1 MQKINTVKVPSSK
14 ITRIR
19 EAANLDMPLLIV
31 VLILLALGIVMVLS
45 ASAPSALA
53 EFNDS
58 YRFVKTQGIAAILGL
73 VAMFVFS
80 RIDYHIF
87 KKWYKLIYVISIAV
101 LFLVLVPG
109 IGMELNGAKRWI
121 KIGIQLQP
129 SEITKIGMILFF
141 AGYYT
146 DDRIDFTKFKWC
158 CVVPLILMAIPIV
171 ILYFVQ
177 NHLSAGIVIGGIS
190 LIMIMISGCRLKYLV
205 SLMGAGIGGL
215 GFAFLL
221 FKDKLTGSFR
231 SDRIEAWLDP
241 MKDPSG
247 TSYQTVQSLYA
258 IGSGGL
264 FGVGLG
270 ESRQKYSYIPEA
282 HNDFIFSIIAEELGF
297 VGCVIVLLL
306 FAIFAFRGA
315 RIAMMAKD
323 KFGSMI
329 AIGITSLIA
338 IQAILNIAVVTN
350 SIPNTGISLPFL
362 SYGGSSLLILLS
374 CVGIVL
380 NISRKAKKI

>member
-1 MQKINTVKVPSSK
+1 MQKRNTVKVPSSK

-58 YRFVKTQGIAAILGL
+58 YKFVRTQGVAAILGL

-80 RIDYHIF
+80 RIDYHVF
-87 KKWYKLIYVISIAV
+87 KKWYWLIYIISV
-101 LFLVLVPG
+101 LSLFLVCVPG

-129 SEITKIGMILFF
+129 SEITKIGMIIFF

-146 DDRIDFTKFKWC
+146 DDRIDFTKFRWC
-158 CVVPLILMAIPIV
+158 CVIPIILMAIPIG

-177 NHLSAGIVIGGIS
+177 NHLSAGIVIAGIT
-190 LIMIMISGCRLKYLV
+190 LIMIMISGCRLKYLA

-282 HNDFIFSIIAEELGF
+282 HNDFIFSILAEELGF

>member
-109 IGMELNGAKRWI
+109 IGMDINGAKRWI
-121 KIGIQLQP
+121 KIGIQVQP

>member
-58 YRFVKTQGIAAILGL
+58 YKFVKTQGIAAILGL

-109 IGMELNGAKRWI
+109 IGMDINGAKRWI

-297 VGCVIVLLL
+297 VGCVVVLLL

>member
-58 YRFVKTQGIAAILGL
+58 YKFVKTQGIAAILGL

-109 IGMELNGAKRWI
+109 IGMDINGAKRWI

-362 SYGGSSLLILLS
+362 SYGGSSLLIL
-374 CVGIVL
+374 
-380 NISRKAKKI
+380 

>member
-58 YRFVKTQGIAAILGL
+58 YKFVKTQGIAAILGL

-109 IGMELNGAKRWI
+109 IGMDINGAKRWI

>member
-109 IGMELNGAKRWI
+109 IGMDINGAKRWI

>member
-109 IGMELNGAKRWI
+109 IGMDINGAKRWI
-121 KIGIQLQP
+121 KIGIQVQP

-297 VGCVIVLLL
+297 VGCVVVLLL

>member
-80 RIDYHIF
+80 RIDYHVF